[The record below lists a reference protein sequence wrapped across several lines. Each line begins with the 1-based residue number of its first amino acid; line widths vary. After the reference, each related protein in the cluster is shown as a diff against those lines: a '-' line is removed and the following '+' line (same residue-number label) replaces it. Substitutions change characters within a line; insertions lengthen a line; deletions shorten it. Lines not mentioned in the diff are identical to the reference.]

1 MPVAPRCGFGY
12 AGRMDIAKDD
22 FCFCCG
28 SRNDRGLG
36 LVITYPEPGRAET
49 SLVVPEWF
57 SGWKG
62 VTHGGLLSM
71 VLDEVM
77 AHACMS
83 RGGGAETAV
92 TAEMT
97 VRFLRPVP
105 TGSRLRAEARVT
117 EARGRIIRTEARLA
131 ADDGLAA
138 AEAQARF
145 VAGKRE
151 P

>member
-1 MPVAPRCGFGY
+1 
-12 AGRMDIAKDD
+12 
-22 FCFCCG
+22 
-28 SRNDRGLG
+28 
-36 LVITYPEPGRAET
+36 
-49 SLVVPEWF
+49 
-57 SGWKG
+57 
-62 VTHGGLLSM
+62 
-71 VLDEVM
+71 
-77 AHACMS
+77 MS
-83 RGGGAETAV
+83 RAGGAETAV